1 MFASFQEYWA
11 ACKPGLDDAFR
22 KQISFLLGNISL
34 KETAALMAT
43 LGEGKKIRGCLTCLF
58 SDALGGGPE
67 DTIPRAISV
76 ELIQAATLIHDDFVD
91 QDTTRRNK
99 PAAWTLEGARRA
111 VLIGDVIF
119 ATAIQMAED
128 LGREDGLA
136 VSRAIARVSRGALH
150 EPLDPLSLAAEIESG
165 RMDKKLYERIIHLK
179 TGILFGTA
187 CHLGALAAK
196 ADGRLGEIS
205 FQYGLRIGEAYQVAD
220 DLKEV
225 EYCLEQ
231 GSIPPG
237 KMAALAPALL
247 YFVDELRP
255 WVLAH
260 LKGKGPDAA
269 AEEFLRVA
277 ANLMKGE
284 IELRLQK
291 GIGEISENFPEN
303 EYRAVVLRAPRDL
316 IRMFNES

>member
-1 MFASFQEYWA
+1 M
-11 ACKPGLDDAFR
+11 
-22 KQISFLLGNISL
+22 
-34 KETAALMAT
+34 
-43 LGEGKKIRGCLTCLF
+43 
-58 SDALGGGPE
+58 
-67 DTIPRAISV
+67 
-76 ELIQAATLIHDDFVD
+76 
-91 QDTTRRNK
+91 RRNK

-150 EPLDPLSLAAEIESG
+150 EPLDPLRLAAEIESG
-165 RMDKKLYERIIHLK
+165 RMDEKLYERIIHLK

-187 CHLGALAAK
+187 CHLGALAAR

-205 FQYGLRIGEAYQVAD
+205 FQYGLHVGEAYQIAD

-225 EYCLEQ
+225 EHYLE
-231 GSIPPG
+231 GRSIPPG

-247 YFVDELRP
+247 YFSDELRP
-255 WVLAH
+255 WVVAH
-260 LKGKGPDAA
+260 LRGKGPDPNGA

-277 ANLMKGE
+277 ANLMKDE

-291 GIGEISENFPEN
+291 GIEEIPGNFPEN
-303 EYRAVVLRAPRDL
+303 EYRPVVLQAPRDL